1 MRFHR
6 KRHASS
12 VPWPFEIV
20 ITQKRKTHPSAL
32 PWLLMGKRA
41 MDSDVE
47 GAREPTEATSRLWH
61 WVGHGWWGRVLW
73 LFFQHGDESKN
84 LDCSAE
90 KCHGVVAY

>member
-1 MRFHR
+1 MRFRR

-20 ITQKRKTHPSAL
+20 IAQKRKTHPSAL

-41 MDSDVE
+41 VEADVE

-61 WVGHGWWGRVLW
+61 WVGPGWWEEGFW
-73 LFFQHGDESKN
+73 LFFFGMGMKVRTWII
-84 LDCSAE
+84 LLKSAML
-90 KCHGVVAY
+90 